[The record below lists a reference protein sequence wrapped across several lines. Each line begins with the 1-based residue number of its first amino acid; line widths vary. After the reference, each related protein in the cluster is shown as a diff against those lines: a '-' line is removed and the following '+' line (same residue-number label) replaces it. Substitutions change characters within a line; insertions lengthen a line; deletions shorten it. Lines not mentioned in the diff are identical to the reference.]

1 MGRFLKLDIFN
12 VKVEPPPV
20 LETHHQFAE
29 YTFKNITSCDVCS
42 QIMKGN
48 SRQGL
53 KCKLCR
59 MNIHAECQDKVLG
72 NFCIV
77 FIFEG

>member
-1 MGRFLKLDIFN
+1 M
-12 VKVEPPPV
+12 EPPPV

-72 NFCIV
+72 FNFLSYCV
-77 FIFEG
+77 KMMRN